1 MAAGE
6 HRELS
11 AIYLERDLDPALANQ
26 VATQLL
32 SHDALGAHAR
42 DELGIDDLRR
52 AHPIQSALTSAASF
66 AAGAVLPILAAA
78 VVPPMRLIPVVALA
92 SSWRRSAEWPRAPGV
107 RR

>member
-42 DELGIDDLRR
+42 R
-52 AHPIQSALTSAASF
+52 AWSTITRSDAREPGRSAA
-66 AAGAVLPILAAA
+66 A
-78 VVPPMRLIPVVALA
+78 
-92 SSWRRSAEWPRAPGV
+92 
-107 RR
+107 